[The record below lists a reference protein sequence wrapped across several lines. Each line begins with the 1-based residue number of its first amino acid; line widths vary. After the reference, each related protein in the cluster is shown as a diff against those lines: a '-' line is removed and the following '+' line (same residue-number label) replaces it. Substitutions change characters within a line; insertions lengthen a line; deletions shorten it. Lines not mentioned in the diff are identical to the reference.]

1 MKFSP
6 IFKRFAKEIP
16 ISVMARGLMERAF
29 NAEQMDQWFDRH
41 ADSQY
46 TRDLLFST
54 IFDII
59 SLVVN
64 GTYKSVHAAY
74 QNRKDNISVS
84 IKSVYNKL
92 NGLEPA
98 TSAELVRYA
107 ARQAQPVIEKLGGAQ
122 KPLLPGFR
130 IKMLDGNCIEASH
143 KRIKE
148 LRNISGGA
156 LPGKSL
162 VVYDPSLRL
171 PIDVFPCEDGH
182 AQERSLLADV
192 LTSVQYADVW
202 ICDRNFCVISF
213 IFGIAKTAFFIIR
226 QHGNLPWQPAGRMTY
241 AGRVETGRVYEQPIT
256 VTDEAGNTLKLRR
269 IRVRLDKATRDGD
282 RDIFI
287 LTNLPKKDAHAKTI
301 AELYRNRWKIETVF
315 QELSEHLNSEINT
328 LGYPSAA
335 LFGFCVALVSYTILS
350 TIKAALSSEH
360 GAQTVEEKVSGY
372 YLADE
377 IEMTYRG
384 MMIAIEEEEWLVFR
398 NATPSQLVRLL
409 KQLAKNVKMSKYLK
423 HPRGPKKP
431 KVKPKSD
438 RKRPHVSTARLIANR
453 KK

>member
-1 MKFSP
+1 MKLSP
-6 IFKRFAKEIP
+6 IFKRFAEQSP

-29 NAEQMDQWFDRH
+29 SAEQMDQWFDRH
-41 ADSQY
+41 ADRQY
-46 TRDLLFST
+46 TRDLFFST
-54 IFDII
+54 IFDIM
-59 SLVVN
+59 SLVVS
-64 GTYKSVHAAY
+64 GTYKSVHAAF
-74 QNRKDNISVS
+74 QARKDDITVS

-98 TSAELVRYA
+98 VSAEMVRYA
-107 ARQAQPVIEKLGGAQ
+107 ARQAEPIIEKLGGTL

-143 KRIKE
+143 HRIKE
-148 LRNISGGA
+148 LRDIAGGA

-192 LTSVQYADVW
+192 LASVERRDVW

-213 IFGIAKTAFFIIR
+213 LFGIASKAFFVIR
-226 QHGNLPWQPAGRMTY
+226 QHGNLPWQSAGKMTY
-241 AGRVETGRVYEQPIT
+241 AGRVETGRVHEQSIIIT
-256 VTDEAGNTLKLRR
+256 DKAGNTLELRR

-282 RDIFI
+282 QDIFI
-287 LTNLPKKDAHAKTI
+287 ITNLPKEVAHAKKI

-315 QELSEHLNSEINT
+315 QELSEYLNSEINT
-328 LGYPSAA
+328 MGYPSAA
-335 LFGFCVALVSYTILS
+335 LFGFCVALVAYTIFS
-350 TIKAALSSEH
+350 TIKAALSSEY
-360 GAQTVEEKVSGY
+360 GSETVEEKVSGY

-384 MMIAIEEEEWLVFR
+384 MMIAIEEDEWLIFR
-398 NATPSQLVRLL
+398 TVTTTQLLRLL
-409 KQLAKNVKMSKYLK
+409 RQLARNVKMSKYLK

-431 KVKPKSD
+431 KAKPKSD
-438 RKRPHVSTARLIANR
+438 PKKPHVSTAKLIAER
-453 KK
+453 K

>member
-29 NAEQMDQWFDRH
+29 NAKQMDQWFDRH
-41 ADSQY
+41 ADNQY
-46 TRDLLFST
+46 TRDLFFST
-54 IFDII
+54 LFDIM
-59 SLVVN
+59 SLVVS

-74 QNRKDNISVS
+74 QNLKDDIGVSV
-84 IKSVYNKL
+84 KSVYNKL

-162 VVYDPSLRL
+162 VVYDPALRL

-192 LTSVQYADVW
+192 LTSVQSGDVW

-213 IFGIAKTAFFIIR
+213 MFGIAKVAFFIIR

-241 AGRVETGRVYEQPIT
+241 AGRVETGRVYEQPII

-269 IRVRLDKATRDGD
+269 IRIRLDKATRDGD
-282 RDIFI
+282 QDIFI
-287 LTNLPKKDAHAKTI
+287 LTNLPKKDAHAKKI
-301 AELYRNRWKIETVF
+301 AALYRNRWKIETVF

-335 LFGFCVALVSYTILS
+335 LFGFCVALVTYTILS
-350 TIKAALSSEH
+350 TIKAALSVEH
-360 GAQTVEEKVSGY
+360 GAQTVEVKVSGY

-384 MMIAIEEEEWLVFR
+384 MMIAIEKEEWLVFR

-431 KVKPKSD
+431 KVKPKID